1 MDIFL
6 LLEKT
11 MNFVFFDLL
20 FLVIYFFKVISLR
33 EIKQWRNSRIEL
45 IKRSYYLKKRIFN
58 NHFSVFTMLQVRV
71 LFIFFISFSLSLK
84 ATPTIREK
92 YADNY
97 LKLVELIFDNH
108 NIDIMNRDFYEGY
121 SMNFKDKCN
130 AELKLKTYSYL
141 LNIFKVNI
149 CTNQSEIRVERI

>member
-1 MDIFL
+1 M
-6 LLEKT
+6 EKFK
-11 MNFVFFDLL
+11 NRIDKKKVL
-20 FLVIYFFKVISLR
+20 F
-33 EIKQWRNSRIEL
+33 
-45 IKRSYYLKKRIFN
+45 KKLIFN

-71 LFIFFISFSLSLK
+71 LLIFFISFSLSAK

-92 YADNY
+92 YSDNY

-121 SMNFKDKCN
+121 SMSFKDKCN
-130 AELKLKTYSYL
+130 AEVKLKTYSSL

-149 CTNQSEIRVERI
+149 CTNQSEISLERI